1 MKVKKVV
8 FVLVVLLSLVA
19 MSCSQHSCPAYAQ
32 EDDTS
37 TEEKA

>member
-19 MSCSQHSCPAYAQ
+19 MSCSQHACPAYAQ
-32 EDDTS
+32 EDDS
-37 TEEKA
+37 CTEERA